1 MTQVLQ
7 MFGWFCFG
15 STSMFIM
22 LIMLIVLLVVLLA
35 QCQSGGLLADTGTA
49 DVWNRIFT
57 FTFSMIILTHSF
69 HFHFLNYQVVCWLT
83 GTADVWNRPV
93 AAVEDRVA
101 AAVPIVHGILNPP
114 Q

>member
-49 DVWNRIFT
+49 DVWNR
-57 FTFSMIILTHSF
+57 
-69 HFHFLNYQVVCWLT
+69 
-83 GTADVWNRPV
+83 PV

>member
-1 MTQVLQ
+1 MTQALQ

-35 QCQSGGLLADTGTA
+35 QCQSGGLA
-49 DVWNRIFT
+49 
-57 FTFSMIILTHSF
+57 
-69 HFHFLNYQVVCWLT
+69 

-93 AAVEDRVA
+93 AAVEDHSHFHFL
-101 AAVPIVHGILNPP
+101 I
-114 Q
+114 

>member
-1 MTQVLQ
+1 MLVVSCYFVTLALVVFRCKSGGLPSVTQALQ

-35 QCQSGGLLADTGTA
+35 QCQSGGLLADTA
-49 DVWNRIFT
+49 DVWN
-57 FTFSMIILTHSF
+57 
-69 HFHFLNYQVVCWLT
+69 W
-83 GTADVWNRPV
+83 PV
-93 AAVEDRVA
+93 AAF
-101 AAVPIVHGILNPP
+101 LLLLS

>member
-35 QCQSGGLLADTGTA
+35 QCQSGGLLADT
-49 DVWNRIFT
+49 
-57 FTFSMIILTHSF
+57 
-69 HFHFLNYQVVCWLT
+69 
-83 GTADVWNRPV
+83 ADVWNRPV
-93 AAVEDRVA
+93 AAVEDHSHFHFL
-101 AAVPIVHGILNPP
+101 I
-114 Q
+114 